1 MQERPVEMSNSEVDY
16 YRLLGISR
24 DAPEREVKKAYY
36 ELARRLHPDKAGSPE
51 EASKNASD
59 LALISQAYNTLKD
72 ARKRQEYDG
81 KLRGRSVGSEGA
93 TPSPVA
99 PKATGKASGGQSAA
113 GSPASGES
121 PRFGD
126 AEIRAQKK
134 AMAQKAFVKGMQFMK
149 QDDLKQALSFFEAAV
164 KNDPDSDPQYHM
176 KYAQAIMKARGSFT
190 KAVEHAQKACEMDPY
205 STDFKLVLAE
215 IHEMAGVLSK
225 AKELYQEVLR
235 WDPTNERAKLRL
247 GFMKDVEHSKKNFFS
262 RVLGGLLDKGEK
274 K

>member
-1 MQERPVEMSNSEVDY
+1 MPSNEADY

-24 DAPEREVKKAYY
+24 DAPEREIKKAYY
-36 ELARRLHPDKAGSPE
+36 DLARRLHPDKASSPE

-72 ARKRQEYDG
+72 ARKRQEYDA
-81 KLRGRSVGSEGA
+81 KLRGRSAGGDPPASA
-93 TPSPVA
+93 PAPA
-99 PKATGKASGGQSAA
+99 PRKPKASSEDSSSSALSGDM
-113 GSPASGES
+113 
-121 PRFGD
+121 PRIGD

-134 AMAQKAFVKGMQFMK
+134 AMAQKAFVRGMQMMK
-149 QDDLKQALSFFEAAV
+149 QDDIKQALSFFEAAV
-164 KNDPDSDPQYHM
+164 KNDPDSDAQYHL

-205 STDFKLVLAE
+205 SLDFKLVLAE
-215 IHEMAGVLSK
+215 IHEMAGVHSK
-225 AKELYQEVLR
+225 AKELYQDVLR

-247 GFMKDVEHSKKNFFS
+247 GFMKDEEDSKKGFFS
-262 RVLGGLLDKGEK
+262 KVFGSLLEKGQK